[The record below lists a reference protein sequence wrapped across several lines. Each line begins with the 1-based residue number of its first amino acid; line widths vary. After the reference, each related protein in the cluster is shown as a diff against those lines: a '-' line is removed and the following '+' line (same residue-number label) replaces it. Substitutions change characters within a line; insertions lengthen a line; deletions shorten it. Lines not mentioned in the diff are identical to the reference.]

1 MKLDVAWAFL
11 SWWDDWNMFMIV
23 ENAKWTQMIPHV
35 TWIGFWR
42 YRCIHWSQI
51 LTWRRS
57 KLKHDYKQVAQAQ
70 SVSLKPLQPNQ
81 LCRAPML
88 GKSTNKPQPQF
99 ANWCWKLSN
108 HLKSLE
114 PFVKWTPL
122 CTWLVVRDSN
132 MRQCQLPWALGCTA
146 VNINSSASY
155 YSISHLRNP
164 KNIKQ
169 HVTAKSLKVAGKPPW

>member
-1 MKLDVAWAFL
+1 MPNEHKWSHMSRELAFEDIAA
-11 SWWDDWNMFMIV
+11 SID
-23 ENAKWTQMIPHV
+23 
-35 TWIGFWR
+35 
-42 YRCIHWSQI
+42 
-51 LTWRRS
+51 
-57 KLKHDYKQVAQAQ
+57 LKYWHDGEANSSTTIYKQEVAQAQ

-81 LCRAPML
+81 LCRALML

-146 VNINSSASY
+146 VNISSSASY
-155 YSISHLRNP
+155 YSISHLRNS
-164 KNIKQ
+164 KNIEQ
-169 HVTAKSLKVAGKPPW
+169 HVTAKSLKVAGKPP